1 MNNNIKNL
9 VISGGGFNGFQFFG
23 IIKYL
28 EENNLINNIEK
39 FVGVS
44 MGALI
49 SFFIIAKYSFSE
61 IEKFIL
67 KFDFSKIFDIKIEKI
82 FTEDNLK
89 GLSNGNNFD
98 KLIKKF
104 LVNKNFNEDITLK
117 EFFEKTNKEFIVCVS
132 NITYDKTEYISHE
145 NYPDLPVYKLLR
157 MTSCIPIFFEPI
169 EYNSSFYLDGVLK
182 DNFPIQLIKE
192 EDIQNTICLVLISH
206 EEKYDI
212 PNMNTINYLIHIQR
226 TLLNEQIINKINK
239 YKDKCTIFMV
249 KSIINSYD
257 YSIDKNIRV
266 ELIDNG
272 YNYCK
277 NLLCSVKN

>member
-44 MGALI
+44 MGAFI
-49 SFFIIAKYSFSE
+49 SFLIIAKYSYSE

-82 FTEDNLK
+82 FTEDKLK

-104 LVNKNFNEDITLK
+104 IVNKNFNEDITLK

-145 NYPDLPVYKLLR
+145 NHPDLPVYKLLR

-182 DNFPIQLIKE
+182 DNFPIQLINE
-192 EDIQNTICLVLISH
+192 EDIKNTICIVLISN
-206 EEKYDI
+206 EEKYNI
-212 PNMNTINYLIHIQR
+212 PNMNTIEYLIHIQR
-226 TLLNEQIINKINK
+226 TLLNEPVINKINN

-257 YSIDKNIRV
+257 YSIDKNIRI
-266 ELIDNG
+266 ELIENG
-272 YNYCK
+272 YNHCK
-277 NLLCSVKN
+277 NLMCNVKN